1 MVSWVRTV
9 EEARKQWRIGNE
21 EMDRFSFNFPDSAV
35 KDGKIIE
42 NPGLQIREIECS
54 VTPAATKSVS

>member
-1 MVSWVRTV
+1 V

-54 VTPAATKSVS
+54 VTPAATKSIS